1 MTDDAIAG
9 MAVETKSESYLAA
22 GHTLLSWLTTTD
34 HKRIAIL
41 YVISITF
48 FFFIGG
54 IAIDPTKMHVLDHKG
69 RYLSVRGPLN
79 IARPVQGWLVI
90 GRAGASETGRQLAAE
105 TAEAVFT
112 AQSDLAAGQQ
122 FYADVNGRREELGR
136 SREHMKILPACFV
149 VVGDRMEEARA
160 KRAKLPRPKR
170 RRHEEFSVVNVHWQ
184 LIMTLPDRSPA

>member
-1 MTDDAIAG
+1 MVTGLWDNWADNAFIRD
-9 MAVETKSESYLAA
+9 VEH
-22 GHTLLSWLTTTD
+22 G
-34 HKRIAIL
+34 I
-41 YVISITF
+41 F
-48 FFFIGG
+48 F
-54 IAIDPTKMHVLDHKG
+54 DPTKMHVLDHKG

-170 RRHEEFSVVNVHWQ
+170 RGHEEFSVVNVHWQ